1 MEKEDLMRMADD
13 LVNRLAGDWQADA
26 ESKRR
31 ALNNV
36 KGMTGDIV
44 GYLEMVA
51 ERLSPTELGTMSR
64 TDWTAVDGSFIMKWT
79 MEQTGRESETLELV
93 VRSNELSMSGRRY
106 DLREGP
112 EGALHDLQEMLR
124 SFFAPPTANK

>member
-1 MEKEDLMRMADD
+1 MKKEELKRMADD
-13 LVNRLAGDWQADA
+13 LMNRLARDWQADA
-26 ESKRR
+26 ESKRM

-36 KGMTGDIV
+36 KDMTEDIV

-51 ERLSPTELGTMSR
+51 ERMSPTELGTMSR
-64 TDWTAVDGSFIMKWT
+64 TDWAAVDGTFVMKWT
-79 MEQTGRESETLELV
+79 MEQTGRESETIELV
-93 VRSNELSMSGRRY
+93 VRGNELSMSGRRY

-112 EGALHDLQEMLR
+112 EDALHDLQEMLR